1 MLKHLIVLVALV
13 FALGWLSHV
22 FYADLQGVQA
32 APFVAP
38 QDVKTAVPAGIS
50 VPKTTEIAAEQIPDE
65 FEPAVGARER
75 ASPADR
81 FQLSDIH
88 VTNSRV
94 TIDSLPG
101 HVFETAIFTDTNSM
115 DPLIDD
121 GAQAIQIVPLSH
133 DEIKVGDVIS
143 YDSGRFGIIIHRVIQ
158 IGNDEQGWYATVKG
172 DNNPSPDPVKV
183 RFPMIRRV
191 LVGVLY

>member
-1 MLKHLIVLVALV
+1 MLKHLIVLVTLV

-38 QDVKTAVPAGIS
+38 QDVKTAVPAGVS

-65 FEPAVGARER
+65 FESAVGARER

-94 TIDSLPG
+94 VIDSLPG
-101 HVFETAIFTDTNSM
+101 RVFETAIFTDTNSM